1 MLEGFYK
8 SGRCRAIGVSNYE
21 QHHLQELLAC
31 AAVKPMVNQV
41 GLLGRPACL
50 LFEHMR
56 QTQGALSVVNTLR

>member
-21 QHHLQELLAC
+21 QHHLQELLGC

-41 GLLGRPACL
+41 SWLGRAACL
-50 LFEHMR
+50 LLGHMR
-56 QTQGALSVVNTLR
+56 HTQGALSVAHTLR